1 MKKALVVD
9 WLDKYGGAER
19 VIAAF
24 EKIFSFDIT
33 YTLVNIME
41 QENLKKI
48 YPKGT
53 EVLKE
58 TKLKKLN
65 KKFRVVFFTFQHFVK
80 TIKIDDEVDLIL
92 SSSHAVAKGVRKS
105 NSKQLHISY
114 FQARNFN
121 YIWSDYK
128 LYFGTFRHLLYPMV
142 HFLRKED
149 IKQGQNPD
157 YIISNS
163 IFVQDW
169 VKEKYGRN
177 STVIYPPVDLEP
189 FSLETE
195 KEDYYVAVG
204 RLVYVKRFDI
214 AIKAFN
220 KSGKKLIVIGDGDQA
235 RYLKR
240 MASANIV
247 FTGFL
252 DSSEVHRFVSKAKA
266 FIQTGVEGFGIAPIE
281 AQACGTPVI
290 AYGRGGVLETV
301 KEGLSGVF
309 FEDQSVESLSHAISV
324 FETTSFDAQTIRD
337 HALRFSTDRFE
348 KEITSFVT
356 EKWKSHVKSF
366 S

>member
-19 VIAAF
+19 VIATF
-24 EKIFSFDIT
+24 EKIFSFDVT

-41 QENLKKI
+41 QDNLRKI

-58 TKLKKLN
+58 TRLKKLN
-65 KKFRVVFFTFQHFVK
+65 KKFRVVFFSFQHFIK
-80 TIKIDDEVDLIL
+80 TIKIDRDIDLIL

-105 NSKQLHISY
+105 HPNQLHISY

-128 LYFGTFRHLLYPMV
+128 LYFGAFRHLLYPMV
-142 HFLRKED
+142 HYLRKED
-149 IKQGQNPD
+149 IRQGQNPD

-163 IFVQDW
+163 VFVQQW
-169 VKEKYGRN
+169 VKEKYGRE
-177 STVIYPPVDLEP
+177 STVIYPPVNLEP
-189 FSLETE
+189 FHLETE
-195 KEDYYVAVG
+195 KEDYFVAVG

-235 RYLKR
+235 RYLKK
-240 MASANIV
+240 MAGPNII

-252 DSSEVHRFVSKAKA
+252 DSSEVHHYVSKARG
-266 FIQTGVEGFGIAPIE
+266 FIQTGIEGFGIAPIE

-290 AYGRGGVLETV
+290 AYGDGGVVETV
-301 KEGLSGVF
+301 KPGETGVF
-309 FEDQSVESLSHAISV
+309 FEAQTVESLGRALEIFESTPFNAHAIR
-324 FETTSFDAQTIRD
+324 T
-337 HALRFSTDRFE
+337 HAMRFSTDRFE
-348 KEITSFVT
+348 KEITSFVA
-356 EKWKSHVKSF
+356 EKWRAHKQHF